1 MNIFDIAYSGLSS
14 ERLRMDVI
22 SHNLANA
29 NTTRDKFGQLN
40 PYRRKDVIFQEVLTD
55 SNNLNGVKID
65 KIAEDMSSFKSVYNP
80 NHPDSNKDG
89 YVLMPNVNP
98 IVEMANFINSSRT
111 YQLHITMIENAK
123 SMYLNTLRLLS

>member
-1 MNIFDIAYSGLSS
+1 MNIFDIAYSGLSA

-22 SHNLANA
+22 SHNLANI

-40 PYRRKDVIFQEVLTD
+40 PYRRKEVVFAELLSD
-55 SNNLNGVKID
+55 SGAPNGVKVQ
-65 KIAEDMSSFKSVYNP
+65 KIVEDMSAFRPVYNP
-80 NHPDSNKDG
+80 HHPDSNKDG
-89 YVLMPNVNP
+89 FVLMPNVNP

-111 YQLHITMIENAK
+111 YQLHLTMIENAK